1 MSTASNSESVDP
13 PTPDSAAELESLD
26 YGEKQSLAAEHGF
39 GRIVGIEEQEL
50 EDYLTDTLDF
60 EATAEQSE
68 TDERAEEP
76 DEQAG
81 SEPEPDSER
90 DTVSDSTTED
100 ASTAETDG
108 LGVGHEGKE
117 KLSPENAPDDD
128 GTAVEPPEG
137 LDLEGIGP
145 DDLEPQPAPTE
156 EQETEPEP
164 QPSVPEE
171 QNESNQSESG
181 GLLSKIKGD
190 DSDEQR
196 STEEIVEDTDDPA
209 ERERREDVLSALK
222 GSDPDAG
229 AADQPEEPD
238 PTQMQNG
245 MVVDESLVSTL
256 FGMPF
261 DQAAQA
267 TGWDGW
273 TLSESEKQA
282 NAQLLVAY
290 CDEQN
295 IDLSTGSLLAMSLV
309 QTIGGRAAG
318 YARYR
323 KQESDD
329 SNQRG
334 EHRERPDR
342 ERQRDDSESET
353 DDEPDESEDERESG
367 GKDEFD
373 FDDSDTWN

>member
-13 PTPDSAAELESLD
+13 PTPDSVAELESLD

-39 GRIVGIEEQEL
+39 GRIVGVETDEL
-50 EDYLTDTLDF
+50 ENYLTDALDL

-68 TDERAEEP
+68 PAERPTKP
-76 DEQAG
+76 DEQGG
-81 SEPEPDSER
+81 SEPEPDS
-90 DTVSDSTTED
+90 DSNTVSDSTTED
-100 ASTAETDG
+100 TSTEETDG

-145 DDLEPQPAPTE
+145 DDLEPQPTPTE

-164 QPSVPEE
+164 QPSVPED
-171 QNESNQSESG
+171 QTESNQSESG

-222 GSDPDAG
+222 GSDPSAG

-238 PTQMQNG
+238 PTQMRNG

-261 DQAAQA
+261 DQAAQV

-273 TLSESEKQA
+273 TLSEAEKQA
-282 NAQLLVAY
+282 NAELLVAY

-295 IDLSTGSLLAMSLV
+295 INLSTGSLLAMSLV

-329 SNQRG
+329 SNQRDD
-334 EHRERPDR
+334 DR
-342 ERQRDDSESET
+342 ERAERERRTDDSDRET
-353 DDEPDESEDERESG
+353 DDEPNESEEQTESG
-367 GKDEFD
+367 GTDEFD
-373 FDDSDTWN
+373 FNDSETWD